1 MKLIKKLD
9 GIVDVDYIV
18 IKFGD
23 YIIDV
28 IYGDKFIKDFLF
40 KVKIVFDEFVF
51 KVIVYGFGFI
61 NGNVN
66 VLVIFIVDI
75 RNVFLKG

>member
-1 MKLIKKLD
+1 MIKKLD

-75 RNVFLKG
+75 RNVFVKG

>member
-1 MKLIKKLD
+1 MIKKLD